1 MGLRFTLKEAIS
13 FKGWSA
19 VLKAADVP
27 PFEKG
32 VFERE
37 IISFLHFCKTRH
49 SPVTIEL
56 IRFYLQEIGAQEASA
71 SRRALLWFVE
81 HAPSGRVNGFADAV
95 GRVNGFADAVGR
107 VNGFAD
113 AVGRNDGAPEL
124 RSGGAVAAGVRRS
137 DTPKAARADMGGPEW
152 EKRLIAACRERGF
165 QWRTE
170 ETYRM
175 WAVRFA
181 DFIKPRGPETADARE
196 VTAFLSMLAV
206 EQRASASSQK
216 QAA

>member
-19 VLKAADVP
+19 VLKATDVP

-56 IRFYLQEIGAQEASA
+56 IRFYLQDCGAQETSA

-81 HAPSGRVNGFADAV
+81 HAPSGRVNSSADAV
-95 GRVNGFADAVGR
+95 GDSDARPAVGPI
-107 VNGFAD
+107 
-113 AVGRNDGAPEL
+113 PETVAAIPFEV
-124 RSGGAVAAGVRRS
+124 AVAAGVRRS
-137 DTPKAARADMGGPEW
+137 DTPKVARLDMGGPEW